1 MTGHPA
7 VAPRVTCDA
16 TKCAR
21 SFIGLRTYDTIAN
34 VRLDAVIAGWG
45 RVRTSRIRQTF
56 IDLCPSHWRHRS
68 AILAD
73 MQKPIAPM
81 NESDKPDPAK
91 APKPDRPQAAPVEAA
106 PSTVRVEE

>member
-7 VAPRVTCDA
+7 VGPKVTCDA
-16 TKCAR
+16 PGCAR
-21 SFIGLRTYDTIAN
+21 KFVGARTYDAIAT
-34 VRLDAVIAGWG
+34 VRLDAVIVGWG
-45 RVRTSRIRQTF
+45 RVRTSPTRRTF
-56 IDLCPSHWRHRS
+56 IDLCPSHWGDRD

-91 APKPDRPQAAPVEAA
+91 TPKPDRPQAAPVEATS
-106 PSTVRVEE
+106 STVRVEE